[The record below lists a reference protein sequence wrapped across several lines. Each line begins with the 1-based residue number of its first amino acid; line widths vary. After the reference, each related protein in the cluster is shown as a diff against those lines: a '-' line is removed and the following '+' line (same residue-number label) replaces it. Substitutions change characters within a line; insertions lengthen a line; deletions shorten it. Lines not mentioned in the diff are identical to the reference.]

1 MFKLKQIEYYKT
13 SNWVDC
19 LNQKHYYYPFWDKT
33 PRRHKDILVHN
44 FVKNLK
50 PEDIY
55 GLNTFPKGY
64 RCSSSRKAT
73 YMTQTQ
79 RMMKIQ
85 GKRREESREDRDK
98 RKGLSICSV

>member
-73 YMTQTQ
+73 YMTEIQ
-79 RMMKIQ
+79 RMMKF
-85 GKRREESREDRDK
+85 KEKEE
-98 RKGLSICSV
+98 RKVEKIETRAKD